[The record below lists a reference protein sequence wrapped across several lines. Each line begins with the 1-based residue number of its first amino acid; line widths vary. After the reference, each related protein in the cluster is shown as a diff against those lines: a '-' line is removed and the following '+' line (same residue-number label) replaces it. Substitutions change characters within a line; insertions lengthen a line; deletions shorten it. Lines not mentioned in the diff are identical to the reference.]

1 MPRRKFPAEFK
12 AKVALAA
19 IRGDKTLSELAQVFE
34 VHPNLI
40 QLWKKKLLADVAG
53 IFAERKDRKA
63 MDAAALEAELY
74 KQIGQLKVE
83 VDFLKKKSALLR

>member
-1 MPRRKFPAEFK
+1 M
-12 AKVALAA
+12 
-19 IRGDKTLSELAQVFE
+19 AQVFE

-63 MDAAALEAELY
+63 ADAETLEAEFYNHERPHQALGY
-74 KQIGQLKVE
+74 KTPAQVYADKNGEGVTAE
-83 VDFLKKKSALLR
+83 FLLSNA

>member
-63 MDAAALEAELY
+63 ADAAALEGELY

-83 VDFLKKKSALLR
+83 VDFLKKKSALFR

>member
-40 QLWKKKLLADVAG
+40 QLWKKKLLVDVAG

-63 MDAAALEAELY
+63 ADAEALEAELY

-83 VDFLKKKSALLR
+83 VDFLKKKSALFR